1 MDFRAQLAAFPLI
14 AILRGVKPDEIVGVG
29 DALVEAGFRII
40 EVPLNS
46 PEPLKSIGT
55 LASRHPGVL
64 VGAGTVLDPA
74 DVDRIRDVGGALIV
88 MPHADIEVIGR
99 AKQLGLACTPG
110 AATPTEAF
118 AALKAGAD
126 AVKLFPAEM
135 LPPAI
140 VKAWRAVFPAEV
152 PLMPVGGVKP
162 ETMPAYWQA
171 GARGFGLGSALY
183 QPGMSGAEVSI
194 TSAAFARA
202 VKELPGR

>member
-14 AILRGVKPDEIVGVG
+14 AILRGVKPDEIVDVG

-55 LASRHPGVL
+55 LAARHPGVL

-74 DVDRIRDVGGALIV
+74 DVDRIRDVGGGLIV
-88 MPHADIEVIGR
+88 MPHADAEVIGR

-140 VKAWRAVFPAEV
+140 VKAWRAVFPAGV

-162 ETMPAYWQA
+162 ETMLAYWQA

-183 QPGMSGAEVSI
+183 QPGMSGAQVSE
-194 TSAAFARA
+194 TAAAFARA
-202 VKELPGR
+202 VAELPGR

>member
-55 LASRHPGVL
+55 LARRHPGVL

-74 DVDRIRDVGGALIV
+74 DVDRIRDVGGRLIV

-152 PLMPVGGVKP
+152 PLMPVGGVRP
-162 ETMPAYWQA
+162 ETMLAYWQA

>member
-1 MDFRAQLAAFPLI
+1 M
-14 AILRGVKPDEIVGVG
+14 
-29 DALVEAGFRII
+29 
-40 EVPLNS
+40 
-46 PEPLKSIGT
+46 
-55 LASRHPGVL
+55 L

-74 DVDRIRDVGGALIV
+74 DVDRIRDVGGGLIV
-88 MPHADIEVIGR
+88 MPHADTEVIGR

-162 ETMPAYWQA
+162 ETMLAYWQA

-183 QPGMSGAEVSI
+183 QPGM
-194 TSAAFARA
+194 T
-202 VKELPGR
+202 GRR

>member
-14 AILRGVKPDEIVGVG
+14 AILRGVKPDEIVDVG

-46 PEPLKSIGT
+46 PEPFKSIGT
-55 LASRHPGVL
+55 LARRHPGVL

-74 DVDRIRDVGGALIV
+74 DVDRIRDVGGRLIV

-99 AKQLGLACTPG
+99 AKQLGLSCTPG
-110 AATPTEAF
+110 VATPTEAF

-126 AVKLFPAEM
+126 AVKMFPAEM

-152 PLMPVGGVKP
+152 PLMPVGGVRP
-162 ETMPAYWQA
+162 ETMLAYWQA

-183 QPGMSGAEVSI
+183 QPGMTGAEVSI

-202 VKELPGR
+202 VAELPGR

>member
-46 PEPLKSIGT
+46 PEPLKSIGP
-55 LASRHPGVL
+55 LARRHPGVL

-74 DVDRIRDVGGALIV
+74 DVDRIRDVGGRLIV
-88 MPHADIEVIGR
+88 MPHADVEVIDR

-126 AVKLFPAEM
+126 AVKMFPAEM

-152 PLMPVGGVKP
+152 PLMPVGGVRP
-162 ETMPAYWQA
+162 ETMLAYWQA

-183 QPGMSGAEVSI
+183 QPGMSGAEVSV

-202 VKELPGR
+202 VAELPGR